1 MQHQHM
7 PPPQGMYGQPPVQ
20 QQPPPPQP
28 YYRGPAP
35 QAPPQNVP
43 PQVKDLGID
52 STHQVGAG
60 AALCALSSAVDSSNF
75 NPANVI
81 PGSSINT

>member
-1 MQHQHM
+1 MPHQHM

-20 QQPPPPQP
+20 QPQP

-35 QAPPQNVP
+35 PAPQGPPQNVP

-52 STHQVGAG
+52 STHQVG
-60 AALCALSSAVDSSNF
+60 
-75 NPANVI
+75 PATHFAEPHIRPMTHWFLNSKCYI
-81 PGSSINT
+81 KCYS